1 MKHIANYTL
10 DEFKEIC
17 SSIPYYIVEI
27 VYAYYHRDKSYT
39 IVQFA
44 MSKHISVATLYRY
57 KRQIEREFE
66 RHS

>member
-44 MSKHISVATLYRY
+44 MSKHISVATLYR
-57 KRQIEREFE
+57 
-66 RHS
+66 